1 MCLRSILHILCNF
14 AQSDSKEFPHKE
26 MHHTTVYSARQSLC
40 ENFNDFLTIVSYNSY
55 PVLSMGV
62 NKCYYTINPSG
73 NTVCSENVWA
83 QYSVHMSYVSS
94 TKEVTNNSSFPKTL
108 FHRLSISEV
117 KNPVKKLK
125 ASIRE

>member
-1 MCLRSILHILCNF
+1 
-14 AQSDSKEFPHKE
+14 
-26 MHHTTVYSARQSLC
+26 
-40 ENFNDFLTIVSYNSY
+40 
-55 PVLSMGV
+55 MGV